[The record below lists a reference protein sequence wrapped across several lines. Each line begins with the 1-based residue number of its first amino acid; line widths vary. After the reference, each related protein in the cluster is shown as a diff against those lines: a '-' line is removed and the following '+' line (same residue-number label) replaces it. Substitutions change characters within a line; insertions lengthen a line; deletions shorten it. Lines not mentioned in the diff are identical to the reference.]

1 MLSGIIIKGYPG
13 IIRED
18 ESSIFTFFKVV
29 RSYFSSPAR
38 RKTFEVAI
46 GTHRYEIQTDKFG
59 KFEITVP
66 KDLFELKNLSF
77 ERKNKGVPILQDYPI
92 LYKKVECPFIVIS
105 DIDDTILVSYSV
117 KIFKKLALLLSRSP
131 AKRKPVVGT
140 EEAYKKLAS
149 QGLSFHY
156 VSRSEQNLFYL
167 ITSFLTQNNLPIGA
181 VFLRPFVTWRRLL
194 HKRKDHHFKID
205 EISSLIENSTNQQV
219 ILFGDDSQKD
229 LEDFTILAEKY
240 PGKVFAIF
248 IRETG
253 LNKVFNPEPVR
264 KKASE
269 AGWQMYYYNE
279 FADIAEP
286 INDIIHEASN
296 RC

>member
-13 IIRED
+13 IIRKD
-18 ESSIFTFFKVV
+18 ESSILTFFKVV
-29 RSYFSSPAR
+29 RSYFSKPAR
-38 RKTFEVAI
+38 QKTFELKLDA
-46 GTHRYEIQTDKFG
+46 HRHKIQTDRFG

-66 KDLFELKNLSF
+66 NNQFDLQKLSF
-77 ERKNKGVPILQDYPI
+77 ERKNKAIPVLQGYP
-92 LYKKVECPFIVIS
+92 LYFEQPECPFVVIS
-105 DIDDTILVSYSV
+105 DVDDTILVSYSV
-117 KIFKKLALLLSRSP
+117 KVFKKLALLLSRSP
-131 AKRKPVVGT
+131 ARRKPVVGT

-167 ITSFLTQNNLPIGA
+167 ITSFLIQHDLPVGA

-229 LEDFTILAEKY
+229 LEDFTLLAEKY